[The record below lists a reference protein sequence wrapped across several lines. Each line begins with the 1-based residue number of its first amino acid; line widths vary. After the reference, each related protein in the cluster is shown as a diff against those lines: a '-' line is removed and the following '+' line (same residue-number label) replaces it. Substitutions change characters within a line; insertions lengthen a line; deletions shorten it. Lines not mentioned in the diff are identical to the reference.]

1 MTIFSYA
8 FFGFCAFFLAFL
20 IFAFVINLGF
30 RPAKKTRINESVPL
44 NASGAVKIYEQDRV
58 TGEWFSTLVESKD
71 SPAFLEYI
79 DRLYGNH
86 IEHFV
91 VPVVYSAENQ
101 QWVKKSFLAS
111 LGIT

>member
-1 MTIFSYA
+1 MNIFIYA
-8 FFGFCAFFLAFL
+8 LFGFCLFILAL
-20 IFAFVINLGF
+20 ALVVNLGF
-30 RPAKKTRINESVPL
+30 RPAKKTLINESVPL
-44 NASGAVKIYEQDRV
+44 NAENAIKIYEQDRV

-79 DRLYGNH
+79 DRLSGNH

-101 QWVKKSFLAS
+101 QWVKKNFLAS
-111 LGIT
+111 RGIT